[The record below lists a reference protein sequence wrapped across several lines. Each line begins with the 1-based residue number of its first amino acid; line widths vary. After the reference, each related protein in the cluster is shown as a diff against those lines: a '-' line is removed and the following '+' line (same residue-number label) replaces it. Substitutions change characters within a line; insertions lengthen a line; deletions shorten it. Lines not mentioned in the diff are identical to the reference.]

1 MRCGTTTV
9 TETLWDEPHP
19 HVVRTL
25 GYKLVAVEPDVLAWL
40 AAWPRLATSELNHEV
55 FLTATERAENVAALA
70 TLERA
75 ASAAQQP
82 WSYRERL
89 RRCRVPKAAPPASLS
104 ELPNGSVVLS
114 PSSPFVALWSALQ
127 LTDET
132 PLATVL
138 AHAGRGWGAR
148 IADEILVR
156 RPALADEVAPLL
168 LDGDPKRRDV
178 GYAIVERHRLASDD
192 MLATLGVRLAD
203 PTLEQQELHLALTAL
218 VALGASAAPLA
229 GVLDVVAKRFA
240 NDYYLHKRIVDV
252 TRMLT
257 S

>member
-1 MRCGTTTV
+1 MATSELADGRLVRCACAPQLVRPVGYRGDVNACMRCGTTTV

-55 FLTATERAENVAALA
+55 FLTATERAEDVAALA

-75 ASAAQQP
+75 ASAAQQR

-104 ELPNGSVVLS
+104 T
-114 PSSPFVALWSALQ
+114 SSPFVALWSALQ

-132 PLATVL
+132 PLAMVL
-138 AHAGRGWGAR
+138 AHAWRGWGAR

-156 RPALADEVAPLL
+156 RPALAGEVAALL
-168 LDGDPKRRDV
+168 LDGDPKRRDL
-178 GYAIVERHRLASDD
+178 GYARVERHRLSSDD
-192 MLATLGVRLAD
+192 MLATLSVRLAD
-203 PTLEQQELHLALTAL
+203 PTLEQQ
-218 VALGASAAPLA
+218 
-229 GVLDVVAKRFA
+229 
-240 NDYYLHKRIVDV
+240 
-252 TRMLT
+252 
-257 S
+257 